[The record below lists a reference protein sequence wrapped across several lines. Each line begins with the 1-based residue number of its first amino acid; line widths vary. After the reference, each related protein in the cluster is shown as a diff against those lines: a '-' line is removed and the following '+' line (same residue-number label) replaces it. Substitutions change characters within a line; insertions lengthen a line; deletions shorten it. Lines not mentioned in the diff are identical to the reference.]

1 MSIATQRDQV
11 AEGIGSRNRL
21 THGVIAV
28 VAAIAVVDSLA
39 RGAMAIAGRTL
50 FVGEGARG
58 GLPLTWLPMIDAA
71 QLAPGATGDL
81 RDADL
86 LLRIGAG
93 SPPIIEAVTVA
104 IAAAILIGILRSV
117 ARATPFS
124 STVVTGL
131 RRLAIV
137 LLSGGIV
144 AGVLST
150 IANIHLIINAGPV
163 SGSDRT
169 AFLGANYS
177 DLTIGLPQ
185 WPTPLT
191 IGGLIA
197 VALLAAFRSGA
208 QLMDDVDGVI

>member
-1 MSIATQRDQV
+1 MSTVNKRS
-11 AEGIGSRNRL
+11 ELTTGIGGRNRL
-21 THGVIAV
+21 VHAVIAV
-28 VAAIAVVDSLA
+28 VAAIAVDDSLA

-50 FVGEGARG
+50 FVGEDTRG

-81 RDADL
+81 RDADVW
-86 LLRIGAG
+86 LRIGAG
-93 SPPIIEAVTVA
+93 SPLIIEAVTVA
-104 IAAAILIGILRSV
+104 IAAVILLGILRSV

-124 STVVTGL
+124 SAVVAGL

-137 LLSGGIV
+137 LLSGGIA

-150 IANIHLIINAGPV
+150 VANIYLIINAGPV
-163 SGSDRT
+163 SGSART

-185 WPTPLT
+185 WPIPLI

-208 QLMDDVDGVI
+208 QLVEDVDGVI

>member
-1 MSIATQRDQV
+1 MKKRFELV
-11 AEGIGSRNRL
+11 AGIGSRNRL
-21 THGVIAV
+21 IHGVIAA
-28 VAAIAVVDSLA
+28 VAAIAIVNDA
-39 RGAMAIAGRTL
+39 GRGAMAIAGRTL
-50 FVGEGARG
+50 FVGEGTRG

-71 QLAPGATGDL
+71 QLASGATGDL
-81 RDADL
+81 RDADVW
-86 LLRIGAG
+86 LRIGAG
-93 SPPIIEAVTVA
+93 SPLIIEAATAA
-104 IAAAILIGILRSV
+104 IAAVLLLRILRSV

-124 STVVTGL
+124 STVVAGL

-137 LLSGGIV
+137 LLSGGIA

-150 IANIHLIINAGPV
+150 VASIYLIINAGPV
-163 SGSDRT
+163 SGSDRL

-185 WPTPLT
+185 WPIPLI